1 MRHTNVQFYDQNNF
15 LEHFQRMNSNHER
28 CARIKRMVPSAF
40 GPYREIYAK
49 KNTTNNAN
57 KTHDDCEKQNNST
70 ATNKKQH

>member
-1 MRHTNVQFYDQNNF
+1 
-15 LEHFQRMNSNHER
+15 
-28 CARIKRMVPSAF
+28 MVPSAF